1 MNSSSP
7 PTDMRVTP
15 ETLENTRVLD
25 LLMPLLYF
33 YNQDELP
40 LPPVEFLDGEQ
51 LPQPQR
57 SLLVHQDDMTP
68 TLRAH
73 HASDITLE
81 VVQAEMSDDF
91 VMRQV
96 VLHRASDGAAV
107 EYGAIGIHLDG
118 FPDKVK
124 RLIREGHE
132 PLGGIL
138 ESENIPHTSA
148 PRAWFTIEADEHTGD
163 LLRVPPGTKLHGR
176 CNALTHPGGIVFADI
191 VEILPP

>member
-1 MNSSSP
+1 MLA
-7 PTDMRVTP
+7 
-15 ETLENTRVLD
+15 TLENKFGARELD

-40 LPPVEFLDGEQ
+40 LPPVEFHDGAE

-57 SLLVHQDDMTP
+57 SLLVHQNDMTP
-68 TLRAH
+68 TLRKY

-81 VVQAEMSDDF
+81 VVQAEMSDDY

-96 VLHRASDGAAV
+96 VLHRARDGAPV
-107 EYGAIGIHLDG
+107 EYGAIGIQLDG
-118 FPDKVK
+118 FSDKVK

-138 ESENIPHTSA
+138 ESENVPHSSA

-191 VEILPP
+191 VEILPPEER

>member
-1 MNSSSP
+1 MP
-7 PTDMRVTP
+7 A
-15 ETLENTRVLD
+15 TLENKNGAIELD

-40 LPPVEFLDGEQ
+40 LPPVEFHDGTK

-57 SLLVHQDDMTP
+57 SLLVHRNDMTP
-68 TLRAH
+68 TQRAH
-73 HASDITLE
+73 HASEITLE
-81 VVQAEMSDDF
+81 VVQAEMSDDY

-96 VLHRASDGAAV
+96 VLHRASDGAPV
-107 EYGAIGIHLDG
+107 EYGAIGIQLEG

-124 RLIREGHE
+124 RLIREGHQ

-138 ESENIPHTSA
+138 ESENIPHSSA

-176 CNALTHPGGIVFADI
+176 CNSLTHPGGIVFADI

>member
-1 MNSSSP
+1 MPAILNAAHGA
-7 PTDMRVTP
+7 R
-15 ETLENTRVLD
+15 ELD

-40 LPPVEFLDGEQ
+40 LPPVSFHDGEK

-57 SLLVHQDDMTP
+57 SLLVHQSDMTP

-73 HASDITLE
+73 HGSDITLE
-81 VVQAEMSDDF
+81 VVQAEMSDDY

-96 VLHRASDGAAV
+96 VLHRKNDGAPV
-107 EYGAIGIHLDG
+107 EYGAIGIQLEG

-138 ESENIPHTSA
+138 EAENIPHQSA

-176 CNALTHPGGIVFADI
+176 CNALSHPGGIVFADV